1 MKKLKKT
8 NIEWKK
14 LLSPDQY
21 HVAREHGTERPFS
34 GKYNEE
40 KAVGVYN
47 CCCCD
52 SPLFHSSR
60 KFNSGTGWP
69 SYWAPI
75 DESSVETITDNS
87 LGMARTEVVCSKC
100 DAHLGH
106 VFPDG
111 PEPTGLRYCI
121 NSIVL
126 KLSPDK

>member
-1 MKKLKKT
+1 MNKLTKT
-8 NIEWKK
+8 NIEWKE
-14 LLSPDQY
+14 LLSPDPY

-34 GKYNEE
+34 GTYNEE

-52 SPLFHSSR
+52 SPLFHSSQ
-60 KFNSGTGWP
+60 KFKSGTGWP

-126 KLSPDK
+126 KLTPDK